1 MNKKPRLI
9 LYLLINIVLSAGI
22 TLAVLWAWD
31 HFNPQPEET
40 PLINIPNAN
49 SNESSQHPDNV
60 NADPEP
66 PIEPSLEFIMDD
78 IDVTIHIIVGAGDLD
93 IEYVEI
99 HNQSKGPIDMTGW
112 QLIDENDHIFTFP
125 ALILNSDGAIIV
137 LSKKG
142 MNSVIELYWQAD
154 IPMWQ
159 SGETANLLNADGD
172 IIASYSIP

>member
-1 MNKKPRLI
+1 MNKKSRLI
-9 LYLLINIVLSAGI
+9 IYLLINIVLSAGI

-31 HFNPQPEET
+31 HFHPQPEEA
-40 PLINIPNAN
+40 PLINVPNAN
-49 SNESSQHPDNV
+49 SNENSPHPDNA
-60 NADPEP
+60 NTDPEP

-78 IDVTIHIIVGAGDLD
+78 IAVTIHIIVGAGDLD

-99 HNQSKGPIDMTGW
+99 HNQSQGAIDMTGW
-112 QLIDENDHIFTFP
+112 RLIDEQDHIFTFP
-125 ALILNSDGAIIV
+125 ALILNSDGAIKV

-154 IPMWQ
+154 TPMWQ
-159 SGETANLLNADGD
+159 SGETANLLNADGE